1 MSTVATSASIAR
13 PRVLADL
20 VPGALARDLALVAAG
35 AALIGLS
42 AQVVLPIPGTPVPFT
57 GQTFGALLV
66 GSALGWQRGALT
78 MLLYLVVGA
87 MGMPWFEGGSSGLS
101 GVTVGYLFGMLLA
114 ATLVGALAGRGGDR
128 TVLRTT
134 GTMALG
140 NLVIYAAG
148 VPGLMI
154 IGGMSLPAA
163 LAAGVVPFLIGDAIK
178 IALAAGVLPA
188 SWALVNRFQR

>member
-1 MSTVATSASIAR
+1 M
-13 PRVLADL
+13 
-20 VPGALARDLALVAAG
+20 PGALVRDLALVAAG

-66 GSALGWQRGALT
+66 GSALGWQRGAVT

-87 MGMPWFEGGSSGLS
+87 MGVPWFEGGSSGLS

-114 ATLVGALAGRGGDR
+114 ATVVGALAGRGGDR
-128 TVLRTT
+128 TVLRTA

-140 NLVIYAAG
+140 NLLIYAVG

-154 IGGMSLPAA
+154 IAGMSLPAA

-188 SWALVNRFQR
+188 SWALVKRFQR